1 MANRRMVSKNVV
13 ESDPFLDMP
22 AESQALYTHLML
34 NTDDDGFIDNPG
46 SIRRMTGFS
55 EDSFKLLI
63 AKGFLIGFP
72 NGVVAITHWEMQ
84 NKIQPTRKVG
94 TVHIDELDMLTIDK
108 QGKYVFL
115 NELSENCRQRAD
127 ELPTNCQQMVDKL
140 PTNVEQTE
148 TAADEENQAKQRSE
162 ANYQKIVDKEPTDCQ
177 HRVGKDRLSKDRT
190 GEYITMFKNNVGHEK
205 SSNHAYSDFTGI
217 VEMYNE
223 ICQSFEHIDDS
234 ENYTEMH
241 SNIFINCLHKGYTE
255 KDYRIA
261 FNKAESSKYLKGQV
275 EGKTEPSELSWMLG
289 KLDKIINGDYD

>member
-94 TVHIDELDMLTIDK
+94 TVHLDELDMLTIDK
-108 QGKYVFL
+108 QGKYIFL
-115 NELSENCRQRAD
+115 DELSENCRQRAD
-127 ELPTNCQQMVDKL
+127 ELPTNCKQIADEL
-140 PTNVEQTE
+140 PTNTGQDEAVT
-148 TAADEENQAKQRSE
+148 DEENQVKQQSE
-162 ANYQKIVDKEPTDCQ
+162 ANYQKIVDKEPTSCR
-177 HRVGKDRLSKDRT
+177 HRVGKDNLGKDNLGKLLEPEQIVNLFNDICKSYEMVRDYMVYSASLST
-190 GEYITMFKNNVGHEK
+190 C
-205 SSNHAYSDFTGI
+205 
-217 VEMYNE
+217 
-223 ICQSFEHIDDS
+223 IC
-234 ENYTEMH
+234 
-241 SNIFINCLHKGYTE
+241 LGYTE
-255 KDYRIA
+255 HDYRLA
-261 FNKAESSKYLKGQV
+261 FTNAENSNYLKGLTENKTFQSKFDWILEHLEEV
-275 EGKTEPSELSWMLG
+275 KNGKY
-289 KLDKIINGDYD
+289 N

>member
-72 NGVVAITHWEMQ
+72 NGVVAITHWEIQ

-94 TVHIDELDMLTIDK
+94 TVHIDELDMLMIDK

-115 NELSENCRQRAD
+115 DELSENCRQKAD
-127 ELPTNCQQMVDKL
+127 EVSTNCQQMVDKL
-140 PTNVEQTE
+140 PTNAEQTE
-148 TAADEENQAKQRSE
+148 TAADEENQVKQRSG
-162 ANYQKIVDKEPTDCQ
+162 ANYQKIVDKVPTDCR
-177 HRVGKDRLSKDRT
+177 HRVGKDRLSKVNLGKDNLSKLL
-190 GEYITMFKNNVGHEK
+190 EPEQIVNLFNDICK
-205 SSNHAYSDFTGI
+205 SYEPVRNYMIYSASLSTC
-217 VEMYNE
+217 
-223 ICQSFEHIDDS
+223 ICF
-234 ENYTEMH
+234 
-241 SNIFINCLHKGYTE
+241 GYTE
-255 KDYRIA
+255 HDYRQA
-261 FNKAESSKYLKGQV
+261 FTNAENSDYLKGLTESKKFQSTFDWILEHLEEV
-275 EGKTEPSELSWMLG
+275 KNGKY
-289 KLDKIINGDYD
+289 N

>member
-1 MANRRMVSKNVV
+1 MANRRMVSKNVI

-72 NGVVAITHWEMQ
+72 NGVVAIAHWEIQ

-115 NELSENCRQRAD
+115 DELSENCRQKAD
-127 ELPTNCQQMVDKL
+127 EVSTNCQQMVDKL
-140 PTNVEQTE
+140 PTNAEQTG
-148 TAADEENQAKQRSE
+148 TAADEENQAKQRSGVS
-162 ANYQKIVDKEPTDCQ
+162 YQKIVDKEPTDCR
-177 HRVGKDRLSKDRT
+177 HRVGKDRLSKVNLGKDNLSKLL
-190 GEYITMFKNNVGHEK
+190 EPEQIVNLFNDICK
-205 SSNHAYSDFTGI
+205 SYEPVRNYMVYSGALSTC
-217 VEMYNE
+217 
-223 ICQSFEHIDDS
+223 ICF
-234 ENYTEMH
+234 
-241 SNIFINCLHKGYTE
+241 GYTE
-255 KDYRIA
+255 HDYRQA
-261 FNKAESSKYLKGQV
+261 FTNAENSDYLKGLTENKAFQSKFDWIL
-275 EGKTEPSELSWMLG
+275 EHLEEIKNGKY
-289 KLDKIINGDYD
+289 N